1 MILSFKDKE
10 TQTLY
15 EKAKSRK
22 FAQIIRPT
30 LRKLIQLD
38 EAISLNDLA
47 VPPGNRLQALK
58 GARLGQYSIRI
69 NDQFRICFSWNG
81 KDAESVE
88 ICDDH

>member
-10 TQTLY
+10 SQTLY
-15 EKAKSRK
+15 EKTKSRK

-58 GARLGQYSIRI
+58 GDRLGQYSIRI